1 MGITNRG
8 GRYRAQGVGLDGKR
22 VSGTFNTEAEAHDFL
37 LKVRQARSEHK
48 ISRRNNSGN
57 IDLDFE
63 VAAVRTGTVASI
75 LEVALKV
82 DWSDS
87 ESMRGRGVRACRM
100 LGFNTPITD
109 VTTETLDDLV
119 AALKQDGI
127 ANGTIRTY
135 LAALSVLLK
144 RARRMK
150 AIYELPLMPEG
161 RTVRKAEPR
170 DLVVQAAWF
179 EDLLSRIEVDDWRLL
194 TEFIWH
200 MGCRVS
206 EAQNLTWER
215 VNFTSRRVQF
225 VKTKSLN
232 SRQLPMS
239 QEVERILL
247 QSRKAGNR
255 QPFPSKY
262 RAFRD
267 HYRQKVYETCDYFGL
282 GPDVQKEWNIHALRH
297 TKLTRLANAGANAIQ
312 IKEWAGHHS
321 LATSQGYIHSSGI
334 DLESL
339 VSVERRQAPDSW
351 CIEGQNIY

>member
-1 MGITNRG
+1 MGITKRG
-8 GRYRAQGVGLDGKR
+8 DRFRAQGVGFNGR
-22 VSGTFNTEAEAHDFL
+22 RISGTFSTMAEAEAFL
-37 LKVRQARSEHK
+37 LKTRQARAEYKQSK
-48 ISRRNNSGN
+48 RNSSGH

-63 VAAVRTGTVASI
+63 IAAARTGTVASV
-75 LEVALKV
+75 LEVSLKV

-87 ESMRGRGVRACRM
+87 PSMRGRGVRACRM

-119 AALKQDGI
+119 ASLKQDGI

-135 LAALSVLLK
+135 LAALSVVLK

-170 DLVVQAAWF
+170 DLVVQDAWF
-179 EDLLSRIEVDDWRLL
+179 EHLLSCIEVDDWRLL
-194 TEFIWH
+194 TAFIWH

-206 EAQNLTWER
+206 EAQNLSWER

-232 SRQLPMS
+232 ARQLPMS
-239 QEVERILL
+239 DEVERILL
-247 QSRKAGNR
+247 QSRRAGNR

-262 RAFRD
+262 TSFRN
-267 HYRQKVYETCDYFGL
+267 HYKEKVYETCAYFGL
-282 GPDVQKEWNIHALRH
+282 GPDIQKEWNIHALRH

-321 LATSQGYIHSSGI
+321 LSTSQGYIHSSGI

-351 CIEGQNIY
+351 CIEGQSIR

>member
-1 MGITNRG
+1 MAITNRG
-8 GRYRAQGVGLDGKR
+8 ERFRAQCVGLNGQR
-22 VSGTFNTEAEAHDFL
+22 ISRTFDTETEATAFL
-37 LKVRQARSEHK
+37 LEVRQARSEHK
-48 ISRRNNSGN
+48 ASRRNASGN

-63 VAAVRTGTVASI
+63 IAATRTGTVASI

-100 LGFNTPITD
+100 LGFNTPIIE

-150 AIYELPLMPEG
+150 AIDELPLMPEG

-170 DLVVQAAWF
+170 DLVVQDEWF
-179 EDLLSRIEVDDWRLL
+179 ASLLSRMEVDEWRLL

-206 EAQNLTWER
+206 EAQKLTWER
-215 VNFTSRRVQF
+215 VNFTSKRVQF

-232 SRQLPMS
+232 ARQLPMS
-239 QEVERILL
+239 DEVERILM
-247 QSRKAGNR
+247 QSRKAGHQ
-255 QPFPSKY
+255 QPFSSKY

-267 HYRQKVYETCDYFGL
+267 YYRRKVHETCAYYGL
-282 GPDVQKEWNIHALRH
+282 SSDVEDEWNIHALRH
-297 TKLTRLANAGANAIQ
+297 TKLTRLANSGANAIQ
-312 IKEWAGHHS
+312 IKEWAGHCS

-334 DLESL
+334 DLQSL
-339 VSVERRQAPDSW
+339 VFNDQPTVTSTRAFATD
-351 CIEGQNIY
+351 CA

>member
-1 MGITNRG
+1 MGITKRG
-8 GRYRAQGVGLDGKR
+8 DRFRAQGTGLNGR
-22 VSGTFNTEAEAHDFL
+22 RISGTFNTEAEAQAFL
-37 LKVRQARSEHK
+37 LKTRQARAEHK
-48 ISRRNNSGN
+48 LSRRNSSGN

-63 VAAVRTGTVASI
+63 IAATRTGTVASV

-87 ESMRGRGVRACRM
+87 PDMRGRGVRACRM

-135 LAALSVLLK
+135 LAALSVVLK

-170 DLVVQAAWF
+170 DLVVQDAWF
-179 EDLLSRIEVDDWRLL
+179 EHLLSCMEVDDWRLL
-194 TEFIWH
+194 AEFIWH
-200 MGCRVS
+200 TGCRVS
-206 EAQNLTWER
+206 EAQLLTWER

-232 SRQLPMS
+232 ARQLPMGP
-239 QEVERILL
+239 EVERILL
-247 QSRKAGNR
+247 QCRKKQRAT
-255 QPFPSKY
+255 PFPTKY

-267 HYRQKVYETCDYFGL
+267 HYKQKVYETCAYFGL
-282 GPDVQKEWNIHALRH
+282 GSDIEKEWNIHALRH

-321 LATSQGYIHSSGI
+321 LSTSQGYIHSSGI

-351 CIEGQNIY
+351 CIEGQTIR

>member
-1 MGITNRG
+1 MAITNRG
-8 GRYRAQGVGLDGKR
+8 GRYRAQCVGLNGKHI
-22 VSGTFNTEAEAHDFL
+22 SSTFDTREEAQSFL
-37 LKVRQARSEHK
+37 LKVRQARAEHK
-48 ISRRNNSGN
+48 IGRRNASGN

-63 VAAVRTGTVASI
+63 IAATRTGTVASI

-100 LGFNTPITD
+100 LGFNTPIVE

-119 AALKQDGI
+119 ASLKQDGI

-135 LAALSVLLK
+135 LAALSVVLK

-170 DLVVQAAWF
+170 DLVVQIEWF
-179 EDLLSRIEVDDWRLL
+179 EDLLRRIEVDNWRLL

-239 QEVERILL
+239 EEVERILL
-247 QSRKAGNR
+247 KSRKAGNR
-255 QPFPSKY
+255 QPFPGKY
-262 RAFRD
+262 RAFRE
-267 HYRQKVYETCDYFGL
+267 HYREKVYETCDYLGL
-282 GPDVQKEWNIHALRH
+282 GPDVKKEWNIHALRH

-351 CIEGQNIY
+351 CVEGRNIH

>member
-1 MGITNRG
+1 MGITNRD
-8 GRYRAQGVGLDGKR
+8 GRFRAQCTGLNGQR
-22 VSGTFNTEAEAHDFL
+22 VSGTFDSEAEATAFL
-37 LKVRQARSEHK
+37 QEVRQERAEYK
-48 ISRRNNSGN
+48 ASRRNASGN

-63 VAAVRTGTVASI
+63 IAATRTGTVASI

-100 LGFNTPITD
+100 LGFNTPITE

-170 DLVVQAAWF
+170 DLVVQDAWF
-179 EDLLSRIEVDDWRLL
+179 EGLLSRMEVDEWRLL

-206 EAQNLTWER
+206 EAQKLTWER

-232 SRQLPMS
+232 ARQLPMS
-239 QEVERILL
+239 DEVERILL
-247 QSRKAGNR
+247 QSRKAGNQ

-262 RAFRD
+262 RLFRD
-267 HYRQKVYETCDYFGL
+267 YYRRKVHETCAYYGL
-282 GPDVQKEWNIHALRH
+282 SSDIEEEWNIHALRH
-297 TKLTRLANAGANAIQ
+297 TKLTRLANSGANAIQ
-312 IKEWAGHHS
+312 IKEWAGHRS

-334 DLESL
+334 DLQSL
-339 VSVERRQAPDSW
+339 VSNEQPTVTSTRTLATN
-351 CIEGQNIY
+351 CA